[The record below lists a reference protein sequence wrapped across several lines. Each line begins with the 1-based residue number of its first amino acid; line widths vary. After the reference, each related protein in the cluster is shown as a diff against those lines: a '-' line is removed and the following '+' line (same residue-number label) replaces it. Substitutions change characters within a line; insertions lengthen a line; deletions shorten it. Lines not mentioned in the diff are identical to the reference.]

1 MNIKSSQS
9 NEFNIVIESVDKE
22 HERILQTMDILEVLK
37 SICEEYYLIQHYA
50 DINEN
55 GQLKRL
61 HYHAVIRLSK
71 RIRKMTL
78 IKVLSESL
86 NISPTM
92 ISCEILYNKRVAI
105 RYLIHLDNPDK
116 YQYEE
121 LNIFT
126 NNDSALFNIL
136 HYDISNLDTEQLID
150 IVKNCKGDKLE
161 IMRVLGLKTYNQY
174 WRMVEIITR
183 ELYIE

>member
-1 MNIKSSQS
+1 MNLKSSQA
-9 NEFNIVIESVDKE
+9 NEFNIVIESVDKQ
-22 HERILQTMDILEVLK
+22 HERILQISDILDVLK
-37 SICEEYYLIQHYA
+37 IICEEYYLIRHYA
-50 DINEN
+50 DLNEN
-55 GQLKRL
+55 GELKRE

-78 IKVLSESL
+78 IKLLSEAL
-86 NISPTM
+86 NISSNM
-92 ISCEILYNKRVAI
+92 ISCEILYNKRAAI
-105 RYLIHLDNPDK
+105 RYLIHLDNPEK

-183 ELYIE
+183 EIFIE